1 MPPQSNQSARVLSS
15 VGSEHLVYT
24 QRVGGSTP
32 SGPTKEA
39 SKEPLFYFTPITLR
53 FPGHTRGAPTPIN
66 SPSGKTI
73 GMLFRYNLK
82 KDIMEKRKNNIW
94 VTIGV
99 ILICVLLLYWLIAR
113 TLIVEDEA
121 LETTAV
127 PAFIQSSPGE

>member
-1 MPPQSNQSARVLSS
+1 
-15 VGSEHLVYT
+15 
-24 QRVGGSTP
+24 
-32 SGPTKEA
+32 
-39 SKEPLFYFTPITLR
+39 
-53 FPGHTRGAPTPIN
+53 
-66 SPSGKTI
+66 
-73 GMLFRYNLK
+73 
-82 KDIMEKRKNNIW
+82 MEKRKNNIW

>member
-1 MPPQSNQSARVLSS
+1 
-15 VGSEHLVYT
+15 
-24 QRVGGSTP
+24 
-32 SGPTKEA
+32 
-39 SKEPLFYFTPITLR
+39 
-53 FPGHTRGAPTPIN
+53 
-66 SPSGKTI
+66 
-73 GMLFRYNLK
+73 MLFRYNLK